1 MHLFHR
7 SKFGANLNLF
17 EIKWIRFKNRIRC
30 TVLPALPASA
40 APTVSPRYL
49 TPHPAADDRAP
60 VASRPT
66 SQPCR
71 PASRRP
77 RHIPLSRGNAP
88 PTRAAAGPLPRR
100 CQVVAL
106 LHATPR
112 GPLSRSLSPSPPPRG
127 AHPSAPPPSPPL
139 PFKTEPPLAGR
150 IFLPRAS
157 FVSSVHAQASH
168 TRPATAQA
176 SASPAFHHRSPS
188 SAPDSARASPLSAPF
203 R

>member
-66 SQPCR
+66 SQPRR

-77 RHIPLSRGNAP
+77 RHIPLLRGNA
-88 PTRAAAGPLPRR
+88 RAPR
-100 CQVVAL
+100 A
-106 LHATPR
+106 P
-112 GPLSRSLSPSPPPRG
+112 LSPSLPLPPRLH
-127 AHPSAPPPSPPL
+127 AAPTPPPPSPPL
-139 PFKTEPPLAGR
+139 PFKIEPPPAGR

-157 FVSSVHAQASH
+157 FVSCVHARVSH
-168 TRPATAQA
+168 TRPPTAQA
-176 SASPAFHHRSPS
+176 STSSAFHHGSPS